1 MLVADTVFA
10 PVIAI
15 FGTGES
21 CTASLKVAVMVTEVP
36 DLYGPDV
43 EYVIAAVGAVTSTV
57 TEIVSVAVFPAAS
70 VAVAVRV

>member
-43 EYVIAAVGAVTSTV
+43 EYVIAAVGAVTSIGILATYP
-57 TEIVSVAVFPAAS
+57 SKSGPS
-70 VAVAVRV
+70 